1 MAQTFILNINMGG
14 TRISDISLT
23 TGMIMGSDARS
34 NAHGHHMSLDVPAV
48 MEILRAVSSGAC
60 TADEARATLS
70 RCVTQIGQQ
79 LNDEYDEM
87 LWLMEQPSPRGT
99 NSRPVDRRAV
109 YAISSEHEPKII
121 KIGVARDVAARLN
134 NLQTASSS
142 KLVVRWTTG
151 GTHGPRRWTE
161 DGTVSD
167 YNRGIPLEEGLH
179 RVFSER
185 RMSGEWF
192 DFRDAEDPIALIR
205 TACADV
211 LADLEEWEA
220 LSE

>member
-1 MAQTFILNINMGG
+1 MAQTFKLNVNMGS
-14 TRISDISLT
+14 THIRDISLT

-34 NAHGHHMSLDVPAV
+34 DAHGHHMSLDVPAV

-70 RCVTQIGQQ
+70 RCVTQIRKQ
-79 LNDEYDEM
+79 LNAEHDEM
-87 LWLMEQPSPRGT
+87 LWLMEEPRPRGT
-99 NSRPVDRRAV
+99 GRRPVDRRAV

-121 KIGVARDVAARLN
+121 KIGVAGDVAARLN

-151 GTHGPRRWTE
+151 GPHGPRRWTE
-161 DGTVSD
+161 NGTLSD
-167 YNRGIPLEEGLH
+167 CNRGVPLEEGLH
-179 RVFSER
+179 KVFSGR

-192 DFRDAEDPIALIR
+192 DFRDTEDPVAVIR
-205 TACADV
+205 EACADV

-220 LSE
+220 FPE